1 MDIDTNKLIEKINY
15 NQKESKQKRRTFKQI
30 FHVNKKSIKC
40 TKFNKTFCDCG
51 CIKKIVLYNII

>member
-51 CIKKIVLYNII
+51 CIKK